1 MEKKYI
7 QSEQG
12 RVYYW
17 IGGNFSENANLTP
30 EPKHT
35 TISGSKIWIGDN
47 ESNRPASITVRL
59 VDKETGIAV
68 KETLVTKETDWKYE
82 FTDVLERDSNGKT
95 YEYVVRE
102 IVPNGY
108 IVRYDGW
115 TIINELKPETP
126 SPREVIFSKQNLGG
140 QELSGARIQLLKDGI
155 AVREW
160 ITNGRESRFVLE
172 AGNYVFREIVAPEG
186 YEISTEIQ
194 FTVSD
199 YGEITN
205 IFVQGDN
212 RVIGSYIVMVD
223 NYKPIPGEPERP
235 TPKEPE
241 ESIPEEPGK
250 PTPEQPGKP
259 IPQEPHKPIEKP
271 IEPQMPWQPQI
282 PGEPQRPY
290 YGAPKTGDGF
300 AIGMYGSLIAL
311 AGGALTFLRVKDKKD
326 EE

>member
-1 MEKKYI
+1 M
-7 QSEQG
+7 
-12 RVYYW
+12 
-17 IGGNFSENANLTP
+17 
-30 EPKHT
+30 
-35 TISGSKIWIGDN
+35 
-47 ESNRPASITVRL
+47 
-59 VDKETGIAV
+59 
-68 KETLVTKETDWKYE
+68 
-82 FTDVLERDSNGKT
+82 
-95 YEYVVRE
+95 VRE

-126 SPREVIFSKQNLGG
+126 GLREVIFSKQNLGG

-155 AVREW
+155 VVREW

-186 YEISTEIQ
+186 YEISTDIH

-205 IFVQGDN
+205 VFVQGDN

-235 TPKEPE
+235 TPEEPE
-241 ESIPEEPGK
+241 K
-250 PTPEQPGKP
+250 PIPEQPGKP
-259 IPQEPHKPIEKP
+259 IPEEPSKPIEKP

-311 AGGALTFLRVKDKKD
+311 AGGALAFLRVKDKKD